1 MTTDPGDSLFNGT
14 SQCPSELFKDPKPT
28 FLMKNLQE
36 IFIQFSKAIE
46 ARNSLQGDFRSRF
59 PKSYFNSAKSLGG
72 SYEALMWKL
81 RSRCK
86 SHVRIDHPQDLGED

>member
-46 ARNSLQGDFRSRF
+46 ARPFLQGDFRSRF
-59 PKSYFNSAKSLGG
+59 PKSDFNSAKSLGG
-72 SYEALMWKL
+72 SYEADVNRMSGLIIPKTLMKTEK
-81 RSRCK
+81 RPK
-86 SHVRIDHPQDLGED
+86 K

>member
-46 ARNSLQGDFRSRF
+46 ARPFLQGTSDHVFL
-59 PKSYFNSAKSLGG
+59 SLTLTQP
-72 SYEALMWKL
+72 SLLVEATK
-81 RSRCK
+81 R
-86 SHVRIDHPQDLGED
+86 